1 MEKLDDGVKDEQK
14 EKEEAAKVLNILRR
28 ISSFTYNCSL
38 LLDRRSIELSGARE
52 KEGHIHYKHFLRAS
66 K

>member
-28 ISSFTYNCSL
+28 ISSFTYNCSYYKNARL
-38 LLDRRSIELSGARE
+38 L
-52 KEGHIHYKHFLRAS
+52 YVWFL